1 MRNLK
6 KTRYFLLGRKWVF
19 TLALFLLVFAAAS
32 VVKIQAAGNVT
43 GWLWGGGAESDGV
56 KPWDGSNTNVR
67 WISINSDN
75 PEVSHAIP
83 YGVSIPSSDGNVTGY
98 AWSGGDDSGPGL
110 GWIDFNP
117 NGVDGIQNTADDHCT
132 TGSPSATQYRAASC
146 VAVSNCGSP
155 GVKRVGD
162 NIEGCARIVEIA
174 KASAVGNSGGW
185 EGWLKVKGSTYG
197 VKISMM
203 DGAAKDPSSDT
214 AGTAGANE
222 LGWVDFSRAKY
233 EEPCTPLCGSAVS
246 QTFCAGDPGPSSNLC
261 APDQGTPSAVSGSGP
276 WSWTCDCGGSSVP
289 CTAGVTSPEDG
300 QCGTADGGSFCSSTP
315 TDAELC
321 AGGTHP
327 SVSLLDFDSYEVTW
341 TCTGVCSTV
350 NDTCSAKGKKACG
363 WIETNP

>member
-1 MRNLK
+1 MKISK
-6 KTRYFLLGRKWVF
+6 KRGLFGIGRRFVF

-43 GWLWGGGAESDGV
+43 GWLWGGSEDANIGGSLNTWPPDGNETGV
-56 KPWDGSNTNVR
+56 GEVRMSGKTQDGLY
-67 WISINSDN
+67 
-75 PEVSHAIP
+75 E
-83 YGVSIPSSDGNVTGY
+83 YGVNIPSSDGPITGGNNY
-98 AWSGGDDSGPGL
+98 AWSENIGWVDFDGVTVATAGDERRLSGQARIIAIRDAGVNAGGWQ
-110 GWIDFNP
+110 GWIKLAA
-117 NGVDGIQNTADDHCT
+117 DG
-132 TGSPSATQYRAASC
+132 TGA
-146 VAVSNCGSP
+146 
-155 GVKRVGD
+155 
-162 NIEGCARIVEIA
+162 GCAG
-174 KASAVGNSGGW
+174 SSDYSNSDRCN
-185 EGWLKVKGSTYG
+185 YG
-197 VKISMM
+197 VKI
-203 DGAAKDPSSDT
+203 DSSGNFSGYGWNGEEGLAVT
-214 AGTAGANE
+214 ATQKNMANGS
-222 LGWVDFSRAKY
+222 GWINFKAKY
-233 EEPCTPLCGSAVS
+233 EKPCTPLCGSAVS